1 MSKLTR
7 RRFLTSTAGA
17 AGGLALAS
25 AFSTRAFAQDRRI
38 RHFWWGN
45 PERDKRTFAVIEIF
59 NKKNP
64 GIVVEGET
72 LGFNDYFTKLT
83 TQIAGGNMPDVIQ
96 MGYGVMLEYVDKGT
110 LKPLDEAVAAGKID
124 ISKIDPSGIAAG
136 TFRDKFYGLTIG
148 ANSMA
153 TLYNKRVF
161 EEAGIETDPI
171 TWTYDDIKAIGLTIK
186 EEGLGL
192 AGTDDLTADW
202 GAFGV
207 YAGQRGFTNMY
218 NAEGQFAF
226 DTQLVVD
233 YWKTWEDIRNS
244 GATVP
249 AEDSAA
255 VAGIA
260 DLDKMGI
267 VTGKSA
273 ISYAWSNQLVGT
285 QALMQDKIGAG
296 MRPHLA
302 GGVSGQSIQPSQFVC
317 LSRDATDDDAGL
329 AYMNAFVN
337 DPDMTAV
344 LGLERGIP
352 QQSDVR
358 AALEPKL
365 NEAEATSVAYFDAIQ
380 PHVAPLA
387 PPAPAGNR
395 ECEEAFEARAGVA
408 VLLGQASIEDA
419 AQQFMDEAA
428 AILRRAQ

>member
-1 MSKLTR
+1 MAGSLA
-7 RRFLTSTAGA
+7 LSTALTG
-17 AGGLALAS
+17 
-25 AFSTRAFAQDRRI
+25 RAFAQAAEI

-45 PERDKRTFAVIEIF
+45 PERDKRTFAVIDIF
-59 NKKNP
+59 NGKHP
-64 GIVVEGET
+64 DVHVTGET

-110 LKPLDEAVAAGKID
+110 LKPLDDAAAAGKID
-124 ISKIDPSGIAAG
+124 LSKIDPSGLAAG
-136 TFRDKFYGLTIG
+136 TFRGKLYGLTIG
-148 ANSMA
+148 ANAMA
-153 TLYNKRVF
+153 AMYNKRIF
-161 EEAGIETDPI
+161 EAAKIDVDPI
-171 TWTYDDIKAIGLTIK
+171 VWTYDDIKAIGVKIK
-186 EEGLGL
+186 DANLGL

-207 YAGQRGFTNMY
+207 YTGQRGIANMY
-218 NAEGQFAF
+218 TPEGKFAF
-226 DTQLVVD
+226 DAQMVID
-233 YWKTWEDIRNS
+233 WWKMWEDMRNA
-244 GATVP
+244 GATVS

-260 DLDKMGI
+260 DLDKQGL

-273 ISYAWSNQLVGT
+273 ISYAWSNQIVGT

-296 MRPHLA
+296 MRPTIKGA
-302 GGVSGQSIQPSQFVC
+302 ASSGQSAQPSQFVC
-317 LSRDATDDDAGL
+317 LTRDATNDDAAL

-337 DPDMTAV
+337 DPDMTAI

-365 NEAEATSVAYFDAIQ
+365 TEAEATTVAYFDAIQ
-380 PHVAPLA
+380 PHLVPLA
-387 PPAPAGNR
+387 PAAPAGNR
-395 ECEEAFEARAGVA
+395 EVEEAFEQRAAVS

-419 AQQFMDEAA
+419 AAAFMDEAN
-428 AILRRAQ
+428 AILSRAA